1 MLPLNN
7 NQTVNAGYQPAGA
20 SPASAAP
27 KVVGPSTYAKVLDML
42 TVFASKWYWF
52 ILCIALGLA
61 GSYIYLQ
68 VTPPV
73 YTREASMLIKNDFQ
87 SSSSGSGGMAGMNMF
102 GGNVDVNNEL
112 FTLQSPN
119 IAEATVR
126 ALHLEVNC
134 YAQGRFHE
142 VAVYGT
148 SLPIR
153 IMPLDL
159 NDNESAEFNCDLR
172 PDGTFVL
179 SNFKRGGISKSGTLL
194 GRVGKTFQTPIGK
207 VTVEKSDNYVPQE
220 LPLRVERTA
229 IQTAVNRIASN
240 LSVSAV
246 SEMSTIIKLSY
257 NDVSPQRAEDILST
271 LITVYNAQWVEDC
284 NRRSVSTSEFIGERL
299 AVIEDELGSVENDIS
314 EFKAANLI
322 PASSNDV
329 ADIYVSQ
336 ATSASAQSTELN
348 NQLQMARYVRG
359 YLTNPNNKFT
369 LIPAN
374 QGVNSPNISSQIAE
388 YNTLLLSRNN
398 LLSASS
404 MQNPLIQEKDLQLDE
419 LRNALIASVDNHI
432 ASLNVALHSA
442 MSLQGQANRKIA
454 SSPGQSKYLQ
464 NVERQ
469 QKVKENLYLY
479 LLQRREENALSQAF
493 TAYNNRVINSPT
505 GSNVP
510 TSPVPAMIWGIGG
523 ILGLA
528 VPGLIIFLMEAINNK
543 VRGRKDLN
551 ELSIPFLGEIP
562 QHRHHRTFK
571 EKLVG
576 PWKNLWEKIMVG
588 LRLGEVKEDKTLHI
602 LVKDH
607 SRNVINEA
615 FRVIRTNIE
624 FMTAKNTRGKVI
636 MLTSFNPN
644 SGKTFVVT
652 NLITSFAIKKK
663 RVVAIDLD
671 LRKASLSAMVDKPKI
686 GIADYLSGVTDSFDD
701 IVVRDAT
708 HEYLDVVPVGTIPP
722 NPTELLFDDRLPQLI
737 DELRSQYSYII
748 LDCPP
753 VEIVADATIVGRCVD
768 TTLFIIRA
776 EMLDRS
782 LLPDIQKY
790 YEENRLP
797 KMSVILNGTK
807 EGFSYYGYN
816 RYGARYGYYGGSGYG
831 GYTKDDD

>member
-1 MLPLNN
+1 
-7 NQTVNAGYQPAGA
+7 
-20 SPASAAP
+20 
-27 KVVGPSTYAKVLDML
+27 
-42 TVFASKWYWF
+42 
-52 ILCIALGLA
+52 
-61 GSYIYLQ
+61 
-68 VTPPV
+68 
-73 YTREASMLIKNDFQ
+73 
-87 SSSSGSGGMAGMNMF
+87 
-102 GGNVDVNNEL
+102 
-112 FTLQSPN
+112 
-119 IAEATVR
+119 
-126 ALHLEVNC
+126 
-134 YAQGRFHE
+134 
-142 VAVYGT
+142 
-148 SLPIR
+148 
-153 IMPLDL
+153 
-159 NDNESAEFNCDLR
+159 
-172 PDGTFVL
+172 
-179 SNFKRGGISKSGTLL
+179 
-194 GRVGKTFQTPIGK
+194 
-207 VTVEKSDNYVPQE
+207 
-220 LPLRVERTA
+220 
-229 IQTAVNRIASN
+229 
-240 LSVSAV
+240 
-246 SEMSTIIKLSY
+246 
-257 NDVSPQRAEDILST
+257 
-271 LITVYNAQWVEDC
+271 
-284 NRRSVSTSEFIGERL
+284 
-299 AVIEDELGSVENDIS
+299 
-314 EFKAANLI
+314 
-322 PASSNDV
+322 
-329 ADIYVSQ
+329 
-336 ATSASAQSTELN
+336 
-348 NQLQMARYVRG
+348 MARYVRG

-510 TSPVPAMIWGIGG
+510 TSPVPVMIWAIGG

-571 EKLVG
+571 ERMVG

-588 LRLGEVKEDKTLHI
+588 LKLGEVKEDKTLHI

-776 EMLDRS
+776 EVLDRS